1 MIVKLFPLT
10 LAFLD
15 FCAAMVY
22 LAHGDIRHCIYW
34 LSAMT
39 LTLTVTL

>member
-1 MIVKLFPLT
+1 MITKLFPLT

-15 FCAAMVY
+15 LCAAVVY
-22 LAHGDIRHCIYW
+22 LLHADVRHGIYW